1 MKRYLA
7 QAAAAAAAVS
17 LLLAGCSSTGAPN
30 SGSGSDAKELTYWS
44 FLTVDEPDA
53 KVLAKVFTDFEAETG
68 IKVNVEWQG
77 RDVLQKV
84 MAAVK
89 TNNVPDLTDQDNN
102 RLQGLLANNGYARDL
117 SGLYDTAVPGEDTTL
132 GQLVGDRYDSLTK
145 GKDGKY
151 FMLPFTLQPYVWWFN
166 GNKFPELAKAAPSD
180 WAVMNT
186 TLQQIKSDGVAPLAL
201 DADHT
206 DYDRAMV
213 ATAIVRAVGPGNLL
227 KTIQDPTGEA
237 WDTPEMRKAL
247 DLFVGWAEQD
257 FYAPGYDSSKFPAI
271 QTEWA
276 QNRAALLYNGG
287 WIPSETM
294 EYVADDMD
302 FRAFNF
308 PPIEAGGDA
317 SVPVAI
323 NGFAIPSTAKHP
335 EAAEKLLA
343 FLYAKSYMTEFT
355 KDTMQITARSDVPV
369 PKDLQDIRD
378 IVDNNTIFGV
388 NDQVPGVVPNFD
400 TTVFQPA
407 TQALVTGRLSADQF
421 IEKMKTEQKQYWE
434 LNG

>member
-1 MKRYLA
+1 MRRYWKPTV
-7 QAAAAAAAVS
+7 AAAAAMS
-17 LLLAGCSSTGAPN
+17 LLLAGCSSPASN
-30 SGSGSDAKELTYWS
+30 DDKSDSKELTYWS

-53 KVLAKVFTDFEAETG
+53 KLLATIFEEFTTETG
-68 IKVNVEWQG
+68 ITVNVQWQG

-89 TNNVPDLTDQDNN
+89 TDNVPDLTDQDNN

-117 SGLYDTAVPGEDTTL
+117 TDLYATKVNGEDTTL
-132 GQLVGDRYDSLTK
+132 GELIGERYDSLTK
-145 GKDGKY
+145 GEDGNY

-166 GNKFPELAKAAPSD
+166 GSTFPELAESAPSD
-180 WAVMNT
+180 WAAMNA
-186 TLQQIKSDGVAPLAL
+186 TLEQIKSDGVAPLAL

-213 ATAIVRAVGPGNLL
+213 ATGIVRAVGPGNLL
-227 KTIQDPTGEA
+227 KTVQDPTGEA
-237 WDTPEMRKAL
+237 WDTPEMRKAI
-247 DLFVGWAEQD
+247 DLFVKWADEE
-257 FYAPGYDSSKFPAI
+257 FYAEGYDSSKFPAI

-294 EYVADDMD
+294 EYVAEDMK

-308 PPIEAGGDA
+308 PAMKDGGDT

-323 NGFAIPSTAKHP
+323 NGFAIPSTAKNP

-343 FLYAKSYMTEFT
+343 FLYSKDYLTAFT
-355 KDTMQITARSDVPV
+355 KDTMQLTVRSDVPV
-369 PKDLQDIRD
+369 PADLQDIRD
-378 IVDNNTIFGV
+378 IVDNNAIFGV
-388 NDQVPGVVPNFD
+388 NDQVPGIVPNFD

-407 TQALVTGRLSADQF
+407 TQALVTGRLTTDQF
-421 IEKMKTEQKQYWE
+421 VQKMKTEQKQYWD

>member
-1 MKRYLA
+1 MRRYWA
-7 QAAAAAAAVS
+7 IPAATAAAIA
-17 LLLAGCSSTGAPN
+17 LLATGCSPAAPESESSGAEST
-30 SGSGSDAKELTYWS
+30 ELTYWS

-53 KVLAKVFTDFEAETG
+53 KFLSKVFDDFEAETG
-68 IKVNVEWQG
+68 ITVNVEWQG

-84 MAAVK
+84 MAAVN
-89 TNNVPDLTDQDNN
+89 TDNVPDLTDQDNN
-102 RLQGLLANNGYARDL
+102 RLQGLLANNGLARDL
-117 SGLYDTAVPGEDTTL
+117 SGLYDTKVHGEEATL
-132 GQLVGDRYDSLTK
+132 GELIGDRYDSLTA
-145 GKDGKY
+145 GEDGTH

-166 GNKFPELAKAAPSD
+166 GNKVPSLAEAAPSD
-180 WAVMNT
+180 WASMNV
-186 TLQQIKSDGVAPLAL
+186 TLQELKDGGEAPLAL
-201 DADHT
+201 DADNM

-213 ATAIVRAVGPGNLL
+213 ATGIVRAVGPGNLL
-227 KTIQDPTGEA
+227 KTIEDPTGEA
-237 WDTPEMRKAL
+237 WDTPEIRKAI
-247 DLFVGWAEQD
+247 DLFVGWAEEG
-257 FYAPGYDSSKFPAI
+257 FYAPGFDSSKFPAI

-308 PPIEAGGDA
+308 PAIEDGGDA

-323 NGFAIPSTAKHP
+323 NGFAIPSTAKNP

-343 FLYAKSYMTEFT
+343 FLYSKDYMTGFT
-355 KDTMQITARSDVPV
+355 DETMQITVRSDVPV
-369 PKDLQDIRD
+369 PGDLQDIRD
-378 IVDNNTIFGV
+378 IVDSNTLFGV
-388 NDQVPGVVPNFD
+388 NDRVPGVVPNFD

-407 TQALVTGRLSADQF
+407 TQALVTGRLSTDEF
-421 IEKMKTEQKQYWE
+421 IEKMKTEQKQYWD

>member
-1 MKRYLA
+1 MRRYWKST
-7 QAAAAAAAVS
+7 AAAAAALA
-17 LLLAGCSSTGAPN
+17 LLLAGCGSSGSTDDA
-30 SGSGSDAKELTYWS
+30 SGSDSTEVTYWS

-53 KVLAKVFTDFEAETG
+53 KLLAEIFEDFTAETG
-68 IKVNVEWQG
+68 ITVNVEWQG

-84 MAAVK
+84 MAAVN
-89 TNNVPDLTDQDNN
+89 TDNVPDLTDQDNN
-102 RLQGLLANNGYARDL
+102 RLQGLLSNNGFARDL
-117 SGLYDTAVPGEDTTL
+117 TDLYNTKVNGEDVTL
-132 GQLVGDRYDSLTK
+132 GELIGDRYDSLTK
-145 GKDGKY
+145 GEDGKY

-166 GNKFPELAKAAPSD
+166 GAKLPELTESAPSD
-180 WAVMNT
+180 WAAMNA
-186 TLQQIKSDGVAPLAL
+186 TLQQLKADGVAPLAL

-213 ATAIVRAVGPGNLL
+213 AAAIVRAIGPGNLL
-227 KTIQDPTGEA
+227 EAVQDPTGEA
-237 WDTPEMRKAL
+237 WDTPEMRTAI
-247 DLFVGWAEQD
+247 DLFVKWADEG
-257 FYAPGYDSSKFPAI
+257 FYAAGYDSSKFPAI

-276 QNRAALLYNGG
+276 QNRAGLLFNGG

-294 EYVADDMD
+294 EYAADDME

-308 PPIEAGGDA
+308 PAVEEGGDT

-335 EAAEKLLA
+335 DAAEKLLA
-343 FLYAKSYMTEFT
+343 FLYSKDYLTVFT
-355 KDTMQITARSDVPV
+355 KDTMQLTVRSDVPV
-369 PKDLQDIRD
+369 PDDLQDIRD
-378 IVDNNTIFGV
+378 IVDDNPIYGV
-388 NDQVPGVVPNFD
+388 NDQVPGILPNFD

-407 TQALVTGRLSADQF
+407 TQALVTGRLSTDQF

>member
-1 MKRYLA
+1 MRRYLA
-7 QAAAAAAAVS
+7 FTAAAAALS
-17 LLLAGCSSTGAPN
+17 LLVVGCSSSASPSETPA
-30 SGSGSDAKELTYWS
+30 SESKELTYWS

-53 KVLAKVFTDFEAETG
+53 AVLAKVFTDFETETG

-89 TNNVPDLTDQDNN
+89 TDNVPDLTDQDNN

-117 SGLYDTAVPGEDTTL
+117 SGLYGTAVHGEDTTL
-132 GQLVGDRYDSLTK
+132 GELVGDRYDSLTK
-145 GKDGKY
+145 GEDGKY

-166 GNKFPELAKAAPSD
+166 GNKFPDLAESAPSD
-180 WAVMNT
+180 WAGMNE
-186 TLQQIKSDGVAPLAL
+186 TLQRIKSGGVPPLAL

-237 WDTPEMRKAL
+237 WDTPEMRKAI
-247 DLFVGWAEQD
+247 DLFVEWAD
-257 FYAPGYDSSKFPAI
+257 KGFYAPGYDSSKFPAI

-308 PPIEAGGDA
+308 PPIDEGGDA

-335 EAAEKLLA
+335 DAAEKLLA
-343 FLYAKSYMTEFT
+343 FLYSKDYMTEFT

-369 PKDLQDIRD
+369 PDDLKDIRT

-407 TQALVTGRLSADQF
+407 TQALVTGRLSTEQF

>member
-1 MKRYLA
+1 MKRYWKFA
-7 QAAAAAAAVS
+7 ATAAALS
-17 LLLAGCSSTGAPN
+17 LLAVGCSSTASPDET
-30 SGSGSDAKELTYWS
+30 SGSGAKELTYWS

-53 KVLAKVFTDFEAETG
+53 KMLAGVFKDFEAETG

-89 TNNVPDLTDQDNN
+89 TDNVPDLTDQDNN
-102 RLQGLLANNGYARDL
+102 RLQGLLASNGYARDL
-117 SGLYDTAVPGEDTTL
+117 SGLYETKVNGEDTTL
-132 GQLVGDRYDSLTK
+132 GELIGDRYDSLTTD
-145 GKDGKY
+145 KDGTH

-166 GNKFPELAKAAPSD
+166 GNKVPELAKAAPSD
-180 WAVMNT
+180 WAAMNT
-186 TLQQIKSDGVAPLAL
+186 TLAQLKADGVAPLAL

-213 ATAIVRAVGPGNLL
+213 ATGIVRAVGPGNLL
-227 KTIQDPTGEA
+227 KTIEDPTGEA
-237 WDTPEMRKAL
+237 WDTPEMRKAI
-247 DLFVGWAEQD
+247 DLFVEWAD
-257 FYAPGYDSSKFPAI
+257 KGFYAPGYDSSKFPAI

-308 PPIEAGGDA
+308 PPIEAGGDS

-323 NGFAIPSTAKHP
+323 NGFAIPSTAKNP

-343 FLYAKSYMTEFT
+343 FLYSKDYMTEFT
-355 KDTMQITARSDVPV
+355 KDTMQITVRSDVPV
-369 PKDLQDIRD
+369 PKSLQDIRD
-378 IVDNNTIFGV
+378 IVDNNSIFGV
-388 NDQVPGVVPNFD
+388 NDQVPGVVPSFD

-407 TQALVTGRLSADQF
+407 TQALVTGRLTTDQF